1 MTSDKRI
8 AVFPGSFDPFT
19 CGHEDIVR
27 RVLPLFDE
35 VVIAIGT
42 NSKKKRE
49 FDLDFLKNGITGC
62 FAESGKVRVMVY
74 EGLTALFAKEVG
86 ARFLIRGL
94 RNTTDFEYENPISEA
109 NKHIYPELETIFL
122 FTSPQFAYYSS
133 SIVRE
138 LYKFGLDVQKFVPFK
153 MPEKTH

>member
-1 MTSDKRI
+1 MSEKRT

-19 CGHEDIVR
+19 CGHEDIVKR
-27 RVLPLFDE
+27 ALPLFDE
-35 VVIAIGT
+35 LIIAIGT

-49 FDLDFLKNGITGC
+49 FDLKDMQTKIEAC
-62 FAESGKVRVMVY
+62 FAHTGKVRVMAY
-74 EGLTALFAKEVG
+74 EGLTALFAKEHQ
-86 ARFLIRGL
+86 AKFLVRGL

-138 LYKFGLDVQKFVPFK
+138 LYKFGLDVQKFVPFD
-153 MPEKTH
+153 MPQKSQ